1 MADDLKDPTLSLGER
16 QRLAPHEWLSFD
28 QVPLT
33 PVESTYI
40 EQVHIENLLLFVP
53 IIIAI
58 AVISLLANLPIL
70 ALLGLV
76 TAALVLAALIGYGR
90 YKFAT
95 SLAYGVFDHEFVMR
109 QGVIWHQKIALPYSR
124 LQHVSLSQGPLE
136 RRFGQHTLKCFSAG
150 SGSAEITLPGLSSS
164 VAESLRQ
171 HLLAKAALVRQAS
184 SAPSDI
190 ETEQLLASL
199 NSDNATD
206 HASQPNP
213 PSDTA
218 TPSDKHE

>member
-16 QRLAPHEWLSFD
+16 QRLAPNEWLSFD

-58 AVISLLANLPIL
+58 AVIGILVNLPIL

-76 TAALVLAALIGYGR
+76 TAALVLAALISYGR
-90 YKFAT
+90 YKVAQ
-95 SLAYGVFDHEFVMR
+95 SLAYGVFDYEFVMQ
-109 QGVIWHQKIALPYSR
+109 QGVIWQQKIALPYSR

-190 ETEQLLASL
+190 EAQASL
-199 NSDNATD
+199 NSDNLTD
-206 HASQPNP
+206 TTKLASQPNA
-213 PSDTA
+213 PSDPA

>member
-1 MADDLKDPTLSLGER
+1 MADDLKGPTLSLGAR
-16 QRLAPHEWLSFD
+16 QRQPPHEWLSFD
-28 QVPLT
+28 QEPLT
-33 PVESTYI
+33 QVEATYI
-40 EQVHIENLLLFVP
+40 QQVKLENLLLFVP
-53 IIIAI
+53 LIIVI
-58 AVISLLANLPIL
+58 AVIGILVNLPSLGLLGMVTTALLLA
-70 ALLGLV
+70 GL
-76 TAALVLAALIGYGR
+76 ISYGR
-90 YKFAT
+90 HKVAQ
-95 SLAYGVFDHEFVMR
+95 SLAYGVFDHEFVMQ
-109 QGVIWHQKIALPYSR
+109 QGVIWQQKIALPYSR

-190 ETEQLLASL
+190 EAHDNLTDTTEL
-199 NSDNATD
+199 
-206 HASQPNP
+206 ASQPNA
-213 PSDTA
+213 PSDPA